1 MKTILIAGAGQLGSR
16 HLQGVKTSKYELDI
30 WVYDLSN
37 ESLKVAEERYNQV
50 ESNNKSVHF
59 VSTLEVVPSEID
71 VVIVASS
78 SKPRAAIV
86 SAILASKAVKYM
98 VLEKFLFPRLSE
110 YEEIG
115 SLIKQKQVKTWVN
128 CPRRM
133 WKGYEI
139 IKQMID
145 KSKPIEC
152 LYEGGEW
159 GMCCNTIHFVDAF
172 MYLNGMNHFSV
183 NLNGL
188 IQEVVDSK
196 RAGYVEVHGT
206 EVFTTANGSVL
217 KLTSLPDYKGESH
230 LVIRNGNTA
239 IEYNEG
245 KGLITFN
252 GERIT
257 VSVHY
262 QSGLSGILVDE
273 LIETGMCRLASYD
286 QSASYHI
293 AYLSEITP
301 FINRIKG
308 WKSDSCP
315 IT

>member
-1 MKTILIAGAGQLGSR
+1 MNTILIAGAGQLGSR
-16 HLQGVKTSKYELDI
+16 HLQGVKTSKHELDI

-37 ESLKVAEERYNQV
+37 ESLKIAEERYNQV
-50 ESNNKSVHF
+50 ESNNKSAHF
-59 VSTLEVVPSEID
+59 INALDVVPSEID

-78 SKPRAAIV
+78 SKPRAAII
-86 SAILASKAVKYM
+86 SAILASKTVKYM

-115 SLIKQKQVKTWVN
+115 SLIRQKQVKTWVN

-133 WKGYEI
+133 WHGYET
-139 IKQMID
+139 IKQIID
-145 KSKPIEC
+145 NNKPIEY

-159 GMCCNTIHFVDAF
+159 GMCCNTIHFVDIF
-172 MYLNGMNHFSV
+172 MHLNGMKNLSV

-188 IQEVVDSK
+188 IPEVADSK

-217 KLTSLPDYKGESH
+217 KLTSLHDYKGESH

-245 KGLITFN
+245 KGVITVN
-252 GERIT
+252 GETIT
-257 VSVHY
+257 VPVHF

-293 AYLSEITP
+293 AYLSEIAP

-308 WKSDSCP
+308 WESDSCP

>member
-1 MKTILIAGAGQLGSR
+1 MNTILIAGAGQLGSR

-30 WVYDLSN
+30 WVYDLSD
-37 ESLKVAEERYNQV
+37 ESLKIAEERYNQV
-50 ESNNKSVHF
+50 ESNNKSAHF
-59 VSTLEVVPSEID
+59 VNTLDVVPSEID

-133 WKGYEI
+133 WHGYET
-139 IKQMID
+139 IKQIID
-145 KSKPIEC
+145 NNKPIEY

-159 GMCCNTIHFVDAF
+159 GMCCNTIHFVDIF
-172 MYLNGMNHFSV
+172 MHLNGMKNLSV

-188 IQEVVDSK
+188 TPEVADSK

-217 KLTSLPDYKGESH
+217 KLTSLHDYKGESH
-230 LVIRNGNTA
+230 LIIRNGNTA

-245 KGLITFN
+245 KGVITVN
-252 GERIT
+252 GETIT
-257 VSVHY
+257 VPVHF

-293 AYLSEITP
+293 AYLSEIAP

>member
-50 ESNNKSVHF
+50 DSNNKSVHF
-59 VSTLEVVPSEID
+59 VNTLEVVPSEID

-86 SAILASKAVKYM
+86 SAILASKAVKYL

-145 KSKPIEC
+145 KRKPIEC

-217 KLTSLPDYKGESH
+217 KLTSLPDYEGESP

-245 KGLITFN
+245 KGVITVN

-257 VSVHY
+257 VPVHY
-262 QSGLSGILVDE
+262 QSGLSGVLVDE

-293 AYLSEITP
+293 AYLSEIAP

>member
-1 MKTILIAGAGQLGSR
+1 MNTILIAGAGQLGSR

-30 WVYDLSN
+30 WVYDLSD

-59 VSTLEVVPSEID
+59 TKTLDVVPSEID

-115 SLIKQKQVKTWVN
+115 SLIDQKQVNTWVN

-145 KSKPIEC
+145 VSKPIEC
-152 LYEGGEW
+152 QYEDGEW
-159 GMCCNTIHFVDAF
+159 GMCCNTIHFVDIF
-172 MYLNGMNHFSV
+172 MYLNGEDSFDFDIS
-183 NLNGL
+183 GL
-188 IQEVVDSK
+188 QHEVVDSK
-196 RAGYVEVHGT
+196 RQGYVEINGT
-206 EVFTTANGSVL
+206 EKFNTKNGSTLILSSIPNYDVV
-217 KLTSLPDYKGESH
+217 SRV
-230 LVIRNGNTA
+230 VINNGNNI
-239 IEYNEG
+239 IEYFEG
-245 KGLITFN
+245 KGELVVN
-252 GERIT
+252 GEIKQ
-257 VSVHY
+257 VPVHY
-262 QSGLSGILVDE
+262 QSGLSGVLVDE
-273 LIETGMCRLASYD
+273 LLETGNCRLSSFEES
-286 QSASYHI
+286 SAYHVEYLKKI
-293 AYLSEITP
+293 AP
-301 FINRIKG
+301 FINKIKG
-308 WKSDSCP
+308 WTSDSCP

>member
-30 WVYDLSN
+30 WVYDLSD

-59 VSTLEVVPSEID
+59 VNTLDVVPSEID

-145 KSKPIEC
+145 KSKPIEY

-159 GMCCNTIHFVDAF
+159 GMCCNTIHFVDVF

-188 IQEVVDSK
+188 IQEVADSK

-230 LVIRNGNTA
+230 LIIRNGNTT

-245 KGLITFN
+245 KGLITVN
-252 GERIT
+252 GERTT

-262 QSGLSGILVDE
+262 QSSLSGILVDE
-273 LIETGMCRLASYD
+273 LIETGMCRLVSYD

-293 AYLSEITP
+293 AYLSEIAP

>member
-30 WVYDLSN
+30 WVYDLSD

-50 ESNNKSVHF
+50 DSNNKSVHF
-59 VSTLEVVPSEID
+59 VNTLEVVPSEID

-301 FINRIKG
+301 FINRIKE
-308 WKSDSCP
+308 K
-315 IT
+315 

>member
-1 MKTILIAGAGQLGSR
+1 MNTILIAGAGQLGSR

-30 WVYDLSN
+30 WVYDLSD

-59 VSTLEVVPSEID
+59 VNTLDVVPSEID

-115 SLIKQKQVKTWVN
+115 SLIKQKLVKTWVN

-133 WKGYEI
+133 WEGYEI

-230 LVIRNGNTA
+230 LIIRNGNTA

-245 KGLITFN
+245 IGLITVN

-286 QSASYHI
+286 QSASYHV
-293 AYLSEITP
+293 AYLSEIAP

>member
-30 WVYDLSN
+30 WVYDLSD

-50 ESNNKSVHF
+50 DSNNKSVHF
-59 VSTLEVVPSEID
+59 VNTLEVVPSEID

-145 KSKPIEC
+145 KSKPIEY
-152 LYEGGEW
+152 LYEGGVW
-159 GMCCNTIHFVDAF
+159 GMCCNTIHFVDVF

-188 IQEVVDSK
+188 IQEVADSK

-230 LVIRNGNTA
+230 LIIRNGNTT

-245 KGLITFN
+245 KGLITVN
-252 GERIT
+252 GERTT

-262 QSGLSGILVDE
+262 QSSLSGILVDE

-293 AYLSEITP
+293 AYLSEIAP

>member
-1 MKTILIAGAGQLGSR
+1 MNTILIAGAGQLGSR

-30 WVYDLSN
+30 WVYDLSD

-59 VSTLEVVPSEID
+59 VNRLDDVPSTID

-145 KSKPIEC
+145 KSKAIEY

-159 GMCCNTIHFVDAF
+159 GMCCNTIHFVDIF
-172 MYLNGMNHFSV
+172 MYLNGEDSFDFDIS
-183 NLNGL
+183 GL
-188 IQEVVDSK
+188 QHEVVDSK
-196 RAGYVEVHGT
+196 RKGYVEIFGT
-206 EVFTTANGSVL
+206 EKFYTKNGSALILSSIPNYDVV
-217 KLTSLPDYKGESH
+217 SRV
-230 LVIRNGNTA
+230 VIKNSNNI
-239 IEYNEG
+239 IEYFEG
-245 KGLITFN
+245 KGELVVN
-252 GERIT
+252 GEIKQ
-257 VSVHY
+257 VPVHY
-262 QSGLSGILVDE
+262 QSGLSGVIVDE
-273 LIETGMCRLASYD
+273 LLETGNCRLSSFEES
-286 QSASYHI
+286 SAYHI
-293 AYLSEITP
+293 GYLKKIAP
-301 FINRIKG
+301 FINKIKG
-308 WKSDSCP
+308 WTSDSCP

>member
-30 WVYDLSN
+30 WVYDLSD

-59 VSTLEVVPSEID
+59 VNTLDIVPSEID

-145 KSKPIEC
+145 KSKPIEY

-217 KLTSLPDYKGESH
+217 KLTSLPDYEGESH
-230 LVIRNGNTA
+230 LIIRNGNTT

-245 KGLITFN
+245 KGVITVN
-252 GERIT
+252 GERTT

-293 AYLSEITP
+293 AYLSEIAP

>member
-30 WVYDLSN
+30 WVYDLSD

-50 ESNNKSVHF
+50 DSNNKSVHF
-59 VSTLEVVPSEID
+59 VNTLEVVPSEID